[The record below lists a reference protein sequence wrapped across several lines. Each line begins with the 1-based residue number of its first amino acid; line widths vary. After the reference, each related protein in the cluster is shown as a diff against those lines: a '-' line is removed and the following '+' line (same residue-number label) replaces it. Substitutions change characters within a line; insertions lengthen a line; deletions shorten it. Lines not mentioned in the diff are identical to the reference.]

1 MRNNFYTY
9 AYLREDKTPYYIG
22 KGKGDRIYKKGRGQ
36 IKPPRDKSRIIFL
49 KQNLTEEQS
58 FRHEIYMI
66 SIFGRKDL
74 GTGILRNRTNGG
86 QGVSGIVRSEIT
98 RRKMSESKKGNKN
111 GMFRHKLSE
120 EHKKKIKER
129 MSGVKNPKAKKILL
143 VNINGEYHIVVGK
156 FINFCKHKNIPH
168 EGIRKRIQRGS
179 ETPTKC
185 GWYAFDVTNKSEDEI
200 KKLKTKFIL
209 KHRNR
214 FNLNLTDI
222 TIPSDIQVANKSIN
236 LVFNFIHEKIQ
247 NNHNVTNYNGKIYT
261 KITGEEF
268 TKIKISEKTA
278 RRAIKVLIINRVV
291 EVKQLNKS
299 NFDHS
304 NYYSLHH
311 FPVAVSTS
319 DIS

>member
-1 MRNNFYTY
+1 MNDFYTY

-22 KGKGDRIYKKGRGQ
+22 KGKGDRIYRKGKGQ
-36 IKPPRDKSRIIFL
+36 IKPPKDISRIIFL

-129 MSGVKNPKAKKILL
+129 MSGGKNPKAKKILL
-143 VNINGEYHIVVGK
+143 VNINGEYHIVVGEFIK
-156 FINFCKHKNIPH
+156 FCRSKNLPL

-179 ETPTKC
+179 KTPTKC
-185 GWYAFDVTNKSEDEI
+185 GWYAFDITNKSESEI
-200 KKLKTKFIL
+200 EELKTKFIL
-209 KHRNR
+209 KYKNR
-214 FNLNLTDI
+214 FNLNLMGI
-222 TIPSDIQVANKSIN
+222 KIPPDIQVANKSIN
-236 LVFNFIHEKIQ
+236 LVFNFIQDKIE

-268 TKIKISEKTA
+268 TKIKISKKTA
-278 RRAIKVLIINRVV
+278 RRAIKVLTINHVV

-311 FPVAVSTS
+311 FPVALAAPA
-319 DIS
+319 IG